1 MSVENIVQGEGLT
14 PSFNSCSLK
23 IEVSLGAR
31 YSGWS
36 GLYTAF
42 GL

>member
-1 MSVENIVQGEGLT
+1 MSVENIALGEGLT
-14 PSFNSCSLK
+14 PSFNPCSSK
-23 IEVSLGAR
+23 IEVSPGAR